1 MSYKQFIQELEDDIL
16 PSEAERRYQEYKSE
30 YVTTQK
36 RAYFNAHKD
45 EAWLK
50 DKYHPTNLL
59 TVIERRNEN
68 ARRLA
73 KDFLLD
79 LQSGTL
85 DINPSLNSASA
96 RPEQAS
102 EPNSEEETD
111 VGDKRRRY
119 GRGSNK
125 DNDFSAAPKAHPVS
139 CEPRRIQADVQQVQA
154 VVRKLDKEKG
164 IEDNILSTSDHSK
177 NSDKSHSGS
186 VGPVIIIR
194 GLTSIKGLEGVE
206 LLDTLITYLWRIHG
220 VDYYGML
227 EINDAKGFRHVRPE
241 GSRHE
246 ETGKSGSEW
255 EKKLDSFWQRRLDG
269 QDPLE
274 VRTAK
279 EKIDAAAADML
290 DPYVRKIRDEKYGWK
305 YGCGAKGCTKLF
317 HAVEFVYKHLKL
329 KHPELVLELT
339 SKLREDLYFQNY
351 MNDPDAPG
359 GTPVM
364 QQTQKDKPLKRR
376 LLDGRLK
383 DDRGNRRDQD
393 RSDRTNGD
401 RPDGSPS
408 RERQLGN
415 RDDTMFDAYGGSAVP
430 TFTSD
435 MPPPPSVLMPVPGA
449 GPLGPFVPA
458 PPEVAMQMFRDQGPS
473 FDPSGMTIRSGP
485 HIGGQAS
492 MIAVPSAF
500 RPDPRRMRSY
510 QDLDAPE
517 EEVTVIDYRSLFR
530 MRKPARV
537 TVLITLLRDY
547 CNENIEKLQKDLT
560 LSSEKTEEL
569 KHVLA
574 VLDEYSYQELDAKIK
589 KYGCPFLGPLVI
601 VPFERQVAGL
611 STLRCVRTSRDTW
624 FMRPESAQSI
634 FVNFKDLYYYK
645 GNKLP
650 FAAAQI
656 GQAFRYE
663 ISPRQGLLRVC
674 EFTLAEIEHF
684 VDPEDKFHPKF
695 AKVANLEFFMF
706 PRDEQRSGQ
715 SAKRIRL
722 GEAVSKGIV
731 NNETLGYFIGRVYLF
746 LTCLGIDKGRLRFRQ
761 HLTNEMAHY
770 AADCWDA
777 EMECSYGWIE
787 CVGIADRSAYD
798 LRECKGIR
806 I

>member
-1 MSYKQFIQELEDDIL
+1 MAEVINLPPESHDRSPTTAAPPPQPPPQSPPADDDLPPPPLPRRRDFRDDRDFDRRPFRGGRGGRGGYFNRDRDFKRRRSPSPNFRDRRYSPPQQSRRSPPPFKRSRRGSPHRPNDRFGYDHFGGYERGVGGRAGYADDRPVGRFPHRSGGGFQNGISDLDAARGYADGPSGGARREGLMSYKQFIQELEDDIL

-30 YVTTQK
+30 YITTQK

-45 EAWLK
+45 EEWLK

-59 TVIERRNEN
+59 PVIERRNEN

-85 DINPSLNSASA
+85 DINPGLNSVST
-96 RPEQAS
+96 RSEQAS

-111 VGDKRRRY
+111 ASGKRRRH

-139 CEPRRIQADVQQVQA
+139 SEPRRIQAEIQQVQA

-164 IEDNILSTSDHSK
+164 IEDNILCTSDHSK
-177 NSDKSHSGS
+177 NGDKAHSGS

-227 EINDAKGFRHVRPE
+227 ETNDAKGFRHVRPE
-241 GSRHE
+241 GARHE
-246 ETGKSGSEW
+246 ETGKLGSEW
-255 EKKLDSFWQRRLDG
+255 EKKLDSFWQRRLEG

-364 QQTQKDKPLKRR
+364 QQSQDKPLKRR

-383 DDRGNRRDQD
+383 DDRGNQRDQD

-401 RPDGSPS
+401 RPDSSPS
-408 RERQLGN
+408 RERRLGG
-415 RDDTMFDAYGGSAVP
+415 RDETMFDAYGGPAVP
-430 TFTSD
+430 QFSSD
-435 MPPPPSVLMPVPGA
+435 MHPPPSVLMPVPGA

-473 FDPSGMTIRSGP
+473 SFDTSGMTMRSGP
-485 HIGGQAS
+485 QIGGQTS
-492 MIAVPSAF
+492 MIAVPPAF

-517 EEVTVIDYRSLFR
+517 EEVTVIDYRSL
-530 MRKPARV
+530 
-537 TVLITLLRDY
+537 
-547 CNENIEKLQKDLT
+547 
-560 LSSEKTEEL
+560 
-569 KHVLA
+569 
-574 VLDEYSYQELDAKIK
+574 
-589 KYGCPFLGPLVI
+589 
-601 VPFERQVAGL
+601 
-611 STLRCVRTSRDTW
+611 
-624 FMRPESAQSI
+624 
-634 FVNFKDLYYYK
+634 
-645 GNKLP
+645 
-650 FAAAQI
+650 
-656 GQAFRYE
+656 
-663 ISPRQGLLRVC
+663 
-674 EFTLAEIEHF
+674 
-684 VDPEDKFHPKF
+684 
-695 AKVANLEFFMF
+695 
-706 PRDEQRSGQ
+706 
-715 SAKRIRL
+715 
-722 GEAVSKGIV
+722 
-731 NNETLGYFIGRVYLF
+731 
-746 LTCLGIDKGRLRFRQ
+746 
-761 HLTNEMAHY
+761 
-770 AADCWDA
+770 
-777 EMECSYGWIE
+777 
-787 CVGIADRSAYD
+787 
-798 LRECKGIR
+798 
-806 I
+806 

>member
-30 YVTTQK
+30 YITTQK

-45 EAWLK
+45 EEWLK

-59 TVIERRNEN
+59 PVIERRNEN

-85 DINPSLNSASA
+85 DINPGLNSVST
-96 RPEQAS
+96 RSEQAS

-111 VGDKRRRY
+111 AAGKRRRH

-139 CEPRRIQADVQQVQA
+139 SEPRRIQAEIQQVQA

-164 IEDNILSTSDHSK
+164 IEDNILCTNDHSK
-177 NSDKSHSGS
+177 NGDKAHSGS

-227 EINDAKGFRHVRPE
+227 ETNDAKGFRHVRPE
-241 GSRHE
+241 GGARHE
-246 ETGKSGSEW
+246 ETGKLGAEW
-255 EKKLDSFWQRRLDG
+255 EKKLDSFWQRRLEG

-274 VRTAK
+274 IRSAK

-329 KHPELVLELT
+329 KHPELVLEVT

-364 QQTQKDKPLKRR
+364 QQSQKDRPLKRR

-383 DDRGNRRDQD
+383 DDRGNQRDQ
-393 RSDRTNGD
+393 DRTNGD
-401 RPDGSPS
+401 RPDSSPS
-408 RERQLGN
+408 RERRLGG
-415 RDDTMFDAYGGSAVP
+415 RDETMFDAYGGPAVSQ
-430 TFTSD
+430 FSSD
-435 MPPPPSVLMPVPGA
+435 MHPPPSVLMPVPGA

-473 FDPSGMTIRSGP
+473 SFDTSGMTMRSGP
-485 HIGGQAS
+485 QIGGQTS
-492 MIAVPSAF
+492 MIAVPPAF

-517 EEVTVIDYRSLFR
+517 EEVTVIDYRSL
-530 MRKPARV
+530 
-537 TVLITLLRDY
+537 
-547 CNENIEKLQKDLT
+547 
-560 LSSEKTEEL
+560 
-569 KHVLA
+569 
-574 VLDEYSYQELDAKIK
+574 
-589 KYGCPFLGPLVI
+589 
-601 VPFERQVAGL
+601 
-611 STLRCVRTSRDTW
+611 
-624 FMRPESAQSI
+624 
-634 FVNFKDLYYYK
+634 
-645 GNKLP
+645 
-650 FAAAQI
+650 
-656 GQAFRYE
+656 
-663 ISPRQGLLRVC
+663 
-674 EFTLAEIEHF
+674 
-684 VDPEDKFHPKF
+684 
-695 AKVANLEFFMF
+695 
-706 PRDEQRSGQ
+706 
-715 SAKRIRL
+715 
-722 GEAVSKGIV
+722 
-731 NNETLGYFIGRVYLF
+731 
-746 LTCLGIDKGRLRFRQ
+746 
-761 HLTNEMAHY
+761 
-770 AADCWDA
+770 
-777 EMECSYGWIE
+777 
-787 CVGIADRSAYD
+787 
-798 LRECKGIR
+798 
-806 I
+806 